1 MTLKE
6 NIVAGRRVVV
16 LNRNNGKLNN
26 HVAIM
31 PEHGDGLR
39 SFLAS
44 DGMIL
49 TILAAPKR
57 DKNGINCVK
66 VSYADGMVGYVY
78 YTHMRYS
85 TEEI

>member
-16 LNRNNGKLNN
+16 NNRNNGKLNS

-66 VSYADGMVGYVY
+66 ISYEGEKVGYVY

>member
-1 MTLKE
+1 
-6 NIVAGRRVVV
+6 
-16 LNRNNGKLNN
+16 
-26 HVAIM
+26 M
-31 PEHGDGLR
+31 PEHGDGLL
-39 SFLAS
+39 SFPAP

-66 VSYADGMVGYVY
+66 ISYEEDKIGYVY

-85 TEEI
+85 TEEMA

>member
-6 NIVAGRRVVV
+6 NIVAGRRVMVI
-16 LNRNNGKLNN
+16 NRNNGKLNSY
-26 HVAIM
+26 VAIM
-31 PEHGDGLR
+31 PEHGDGLL
-39 SFLAS
+39 SFPAP

-66 VSYADGMVGYVY
+66 VSYEGDKVGYVY